1 MLDLFSQ
8 TLDFKLLYKY
18 MEVLGPEVPVL
29 RVNMIKKEK
38 LKSNNYWIMALVG
51 KMPAL
56 EVIKFHNK
64 QNIIFGEHG
73 WKYLQKGLAY
83 LQENKRNLKKIQF
96 NDILKSNWGNNYIYS
111 SLKTCP
117 ELRVLKMSNN

>member
-1 MLDLFSQ
+1 MLDNFCQ
-8 TLDFKLLYKY
+8 TLDFKLMYKY

-29 RVNMIKKEK
+29 RVNMIKKAK

-56 EVIKFHNK
+56 EVLKLHNR
-64 QNIIFGEHG
+64 QDLVFGEHG

-83 LQENKRNLKKIQF
+83 LQ
-96 NDILKSNWGNNYIYS
+96 
-111 SLKTCP
+111 
-117 ELRVLKMSNN
+117 

>member
-1 MLDLFSQ
+1 
-8 TLDFKLLYKY
+8 

-56 EVIKFHNK
+56 EVIKFHNS
-64 QNIIFGEHG
+64 QNLDF
-73 WKYLQKGLAY
+73 
-83 LQENKRNLKKIQF
+83 
-96 NDILKSNWGNNYIYS
+96 
-111 SLKTCP
+111 
-117 ELRVLKMSNN
+117 